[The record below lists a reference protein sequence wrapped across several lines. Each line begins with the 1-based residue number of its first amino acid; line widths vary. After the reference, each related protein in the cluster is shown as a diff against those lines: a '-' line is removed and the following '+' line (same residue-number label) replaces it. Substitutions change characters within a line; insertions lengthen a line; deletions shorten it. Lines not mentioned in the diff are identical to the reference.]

1 MIRTQE
7 THSEDFTD
15 SGCGY
20 IRDTGLRCADT
31 CPSDWAVG
39 SDEAGERI
47 YTAASLTDYLQRDC
61 A

>member
-1 MIRTQE
+1 MTYTAERY
-7 THSEDFTD
+7 SDDFTD

-20 IRDTGLRCADT
+20 IRDTALRRAEN

-39 SDEAGERI
+39 SDEAGERL
-47 YTAASLTDYLQRDC
+47 YTCASISDYLQRDC